1 MQTETQS
8 YWKAKEYLII
18 KREML
23 QKHMCHNLVGLLP
36 EIVAHG
42 NNMVPITI
50 TLVSSQPFQTCDGFF
65 LIFLILMQ
73 IFFLKRR

>member
-1 MQTETQS
+1 
-8 YWKAKEYLII
+8 
-18 KREML
+18 
-23 QKHMCHNLVGLLP
+23 MCHNLVGLLP

-73 IFFLKRR
+73 FFFFKKRR